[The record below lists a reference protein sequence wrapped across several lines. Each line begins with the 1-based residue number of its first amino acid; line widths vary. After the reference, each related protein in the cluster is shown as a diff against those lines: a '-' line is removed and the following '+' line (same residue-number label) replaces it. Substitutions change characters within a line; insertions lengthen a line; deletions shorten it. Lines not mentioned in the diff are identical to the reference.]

1 MAATARYLPTCPQL
15 AGGVDCP
22 DPSARR
28 SSHLPMSA
36 SLREQLLKAGLVTE
50 EQVKEAE
57 RAARRERAPKPPKK
71 GAQQPKKP
79 TAAERAQAEKA
90 ARDKELERRKAEKA
104 EAKARAAQIRQI
116 VDQHR
121 VPQSDDGEPFYFQD
135 GTHIKRVYVSAEQRE
150 QLVGGALAIARYGKS
165 FALAPAAV
173 AEKIRERDPNA
184 VVDLEA
190 ATSSSDDVDD
200 AYKGFEVPDDLM
212 W

>member
-57 RAARRERAPKPPKK
+57 RAARRERRPKK
-71 GAQQPKKP
+71 GAPPPKP
-79 TAAERAQAEKA
+79 TAAERAQAEKVA
-90 ARDKELERRKAEKA
+90 SDKELERRKAEKA

-135 GTHIKRVYVSAEQRE
+135 GTHIKRVYVTAEQRE
-150 QLVGGALAIARYGKS
+150 Q
-165 FALAPAAV
+165 
-173 AEKIRERDPNA
+173 
-184 VVDLEA
+184 
-190 ATSSSDDVDD
+190 
-200 AYKGFEVPDDLM
+200 
-212 W
+212 